1 MYGQGGILSAQEGKK
16 TKEWARIPESSKAA
30 YLREQY
36 WLHKAKDRLSQKKD
50 FFIST
55 SFHKNIPRSQ
65 LERKP
70 DDPGDGFLYKLSV
83 GLPNA
88 RTRSEMRWVEVTE
101 VFAHDNAAEV
111 DEVIRRRNN
120 IRSHRRIDIS
130 EFERNIDLRRPTK
143 ALQRKTADKVME
155 AVRKKLAKPS
165 YQEVVGERGR
175 GCLVVGLPLWYA
187 TEPVDPNRW
196 ANVLDDFYTR
206 VLFGLQEIQRE
217 LLNREE
223 CPFDRVVVVWETSW
237 PALEDWIQR
246 CDHAAYSD
254 PASLRLD
261 NPLTMLALAPIILD
275 SKERSRTPLPS
286 YTLFCSASATKKL
299 GWKAKR
305 KQKNNKLPAL
315 AEITRLENIAED
327 FESKQKG
334 KGLSERVKIRLMIL
348 FLKVFCFFR
357 AHGWGGLERFLI
369 AKLSPLAYVQRWALN
384 WQQRA
389 RYLESIR
396 RQQARSG
403 AVERS

>member
-1 MYGQGGILSAQEGKK
+1 MHEQGGILSAREGKK
-16 TKEWARIPESSKAA
+16 TKEWASIPESSKAA

-36 WLHKAKDRLSQKKD
+36 WLHKAKDRLSPRKD
-50 FFIST
+50 FFISMN
-55 SFHKNIPRSQ
+55 FHEDMPRSQ

-70 DDPGDGFLYKLSV
+70 DDPGDGFLYRLSV
-83 GLPNA
+83 GLPSA

-120 IRSHRRIDIS
+120 IRSHRRIAVS
-130 EFERNIDLRRPTK
+130 EFERNIDLRRPPK
-143 ALQRKTADKVME
+143 ALQRRTADKVIE
-155 AVRKKLAKPS
+155 AVWKKLTKTS
-165 YQEVVGERGR
+165 YQEVVGEHGR

-187 TEPVDPNRW
+187 TLPLDPNRW
-196 ANVLDDFYTR
+196 ANVLDDFSTR
-206 VLFGLQEIQRE
+206 VLFGLQEIQRD
-217 LLNREE
+217 LLDKIE
-223 CPFDRVVVVWETSW
+223 CPFGSVAVVWETSW
-237 PALEDWIQR
+237 PAFEDWIKR

-261 NPLTMLALAPIILD
+261 NPLTTLALAPIIPD
-275 SKERSRTPLPS
+275 PEERSRMPLPS
-286 YTLFCSASATKKL
+286 YTLFCSATKKP
-299 GWKAKR
+299 GWEATR
-305 KQKNNKLPAL
+305 KQKNNQPPAL
-315 AEITRLENIAED
+315 EVITRLESMAED

-334 KGLSERVKIRLMIL
+334 KGFSESVKTRFTIF

-357 AHGWGGLERFLI
+357 IHGWGGLERFLM
-369 AKLSPLAYVQRWALN
+369 ARLSPLEYLRRRALN

-396 RQQARSG
+396 RKQARSG